1 VELPTA
7 FGQSRRAR
15 RKGYPALETPHV
27 ARAKKKA
34 RKERRTI
41 VFVDESG
48 LSERPSVTRTWAPR
62 GQTPQLTFHFN
73 WGKLAII
80 TGVTW
85 WRFYFRIYRG
95 SIRTPQVLDFLRQ
108 LLRQIRGRLL
118 VIWDGLAAHRSWKV
132 RSFIEATRGRL
143 IVARLPAYAPE
154 LNPAEYVWCHLKRH
168 ALANFCPRDW
178 TQLTIQARRRLQSAQ
193 RRPSLIRAFWSQAEL
208 SLL

>member
-1 VELPTA
+1 VEA
-7 FGQSRRAR
+7 
-15 RKGYPALETPHV
+15 PHL

-73 WGKLAII
+73 WGKLSVI

-85 WRFYFRIYRG
+85 WRFYFRIYPG
-95 SIRTPQVLDFLRQ
+95 SIRSPQVVDFLRQ
-108 LLRQIRGRLL
+108 LLRQIRGKLL
-118 VIWDGLAAHRSWKV
+118 VIWDGLAAHRSRKV
-132 RSFIEATRGRL
+132 QAFIASSKDRL
-143 IVARLPAYAPE
+143 VVARLPPYAPE

-168 ALANFCPRDW
+168 SLANFCAHNLGD
-178 TQLTIQARRRLQSAQ
+178 LSDQARHHLRRAQ
-193 RRPSLIRAFWSQAEL
+193 NRPTLIRAFWTQAEL
-208 SLL
+208 SLD